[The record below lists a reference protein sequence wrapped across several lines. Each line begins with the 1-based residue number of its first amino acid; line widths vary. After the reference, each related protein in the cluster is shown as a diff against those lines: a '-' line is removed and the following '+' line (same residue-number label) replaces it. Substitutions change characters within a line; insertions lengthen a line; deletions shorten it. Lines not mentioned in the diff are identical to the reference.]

1 MKLDNISLPHPV
13 LGLSGDSLNSSEE
26 ADVMGLFDVSQ
37 TLTAGSKIE
46 VKIEYELLNSPQ
58 LARIISEGKA
68 QFACEVSCRKTVF
81 RQVFLSPSC
90 NQLFSL
96 SADDL
101 RDQLVFDYFILA
113 TADFAYKDE
122 GGWHPDYVGRTFE
135 IKRGMV
141 LGYGGSLKHMLERTQ
156 VASKRGASL
165 ISVECGE
172 KDSGPFEIDVNDE
185 TLTIFLPKKIYV
197 AFDNLYN
204 NNERYAINFHASL
217 VIPTLIHALT
227 LMATDEGKEYQ
238 DKQWYQA
245 LETKISKDPKL
256 RELELTQSTALE
268 IAQVMIDCPFSHL
281 TEDLA
286 NVEPE
291 EIEE

>member
-13 LGLSGDSLNSSEE
+13 LGLSGDNSSEE
-26 ADVMGLFDVSQ
+26 ADVMGLFDVVQNLAS
-37 TLTAGSKIE
+37 GSNIE
-46 VKIEYELLNSPQ
+46 INVGYQLLHSPQ
-58 LARIISEGKA
+58 LERVISEGKA

-81 RQVFLSPSC
+81 RQVFLSSSSDH
-90 NQLFSL
+90 NFTL

-101 RDQLVFDYFILA
+101 RDQIVFEYFILA
-113 TADFAYKDE
+113 AEEFQYKDE
-122 GGWHPDYVGRTFE
+122 GGWHPDYEGQTFE

-141 LGYGGSLKHMLERTQ
+141 LAYGGSLKHMLERTQ
-156 VASKRGASL
+156 VASKKGASL

-172 KDSGPFEIDVNDE
+172 KDSGPFEIEVNDE
-185 TLTIFLPKKIYV
+185 TLTVFLPKKIYL

-217 VIPTLIHALT
+217 VIPTLVHALT
-227 LMATDEGKEYQ
+227 LMSTEGGKEYQ

-245 LETKISKDPKL
+245 LDTKISKDPKF
-256 RELELTQSTALE
+256 RAIELTQISALE
-268 IAQVMIDCPFSHL
+268 IAQLMIDCPFSKL
-281 TEDLA
+281 TEELA

-291 EIEE
+291 EMEN